1 MKFTK
6 QCQSCVS
13 NFQTS
18 RIRKFQHYIDI
29 ILWKPTGKFSTQ
41 WNFLVVIT
49 YSLGLTTFFPDLLQ
63 LKSDPQKGLTPWD
76 NWNRFS
82 RDQLRFLSTAS
93 FRSVPFILPNK
104 GPTFWKAI
112 SWFLYTSFRITVHR
126 YTNSRAPVNSEK
138 WKTKEANTRAI
149 LIAHRLHICKSGVVP
164 VTESTLSKHLGELW
178 TVMATTENYPLKT
191 RRQPESIILYWS
203 VTRLPRVGTM
213 RPSTPILW
221 RQYCQSPVVEPSFKF
236 AGRSK

>member
-1 MKFTK
+1 METHWQIFNTMKFP
-6 QCQSCVS
+6 CCS
-13 NFQTS
+13 
-18 RIRKFQHYIDI
+18 Y
-29 ILWKPTGKFSTQ
+29 L
-41 WNFLVVIT
+41 
-49 YSLGLTTFFPDLLQ
+49 SLGLTTFFPELLQ
-63 LKSDPQKGLTPWD
+63 LKSGPQKGLTLRD

-82 RDQLRFLSTAS
+82 TDQLHFLSTAS
-93 FRSVPFILPNK
+93 FRSVPFISPNK

-149 LIAHRLHICKSGVVP
+149 LIAHGLHICKSGVVP
-164 VTESTLSKHLGELW
+164 VTESTLSKQLGELW
-178 TVMATTENYPLKT
+178 TVMATMLKT
-191 RRQPESIILYWS
+191 RRQPGSIILYWF
-203 VTRLPRVGTM
+203 VTRLPREGTM